1 MSLIKNPGRRP
12 GLLYLLLMTAPLR
25 LIYIPAKLFVA
36 GDAAATAN
44 NIATHETLFRFGMLS
59 ELFTGAAVIFVT
71 LAFYD
76 LFKPVNRRL
85 AMLVVILGGVL
96 PAALYF
102 ANVWTDAAALTL
114 ARGRGGLLTASGRNV
129 LSAFDEPQRQAVMMF
144 FLHLH
149 NQVIN
154 AAQIFWGLWLLP
166 LALLIYRS
174 RFLPRFI
181 AAWLIVNGA
190 AYVAM
195 SLAGLLLPQY
205 SARVENILFPALFG
219 ELVLMLWLII
229 RGVNMEKW
237 KERTSGSV
245 KGCGRKPIE
254 MGTRKSNQENIK

>member
-1 MSLIKNPGRRP
+1 MSLIKNPGRRA

-36 GDAAATAN
+36 GDAAATAI
-44 NIATHETLFRFGMLS
+44 NIATHETLFRFGMLA
-59 ELFTGAAVIFVT
+59 ELFTGVAVIFVT

-76 LFKPVNRRL
+76 LFRPVNRKL
-85 AMLVVILGGVL
+85 AVLVVILGGVL

-102 ANVWTDAAALTL
+102 ANVWTDGAALTL
-114 ARGRGGLLTASGRNV
+114 ARGRGGLLTAGGRNV
-129 LSAFDEPQRQAVMMF
+129 LSAFDEPQRQALMMF

-154 AAQIFWGLWLLP
+154 GAQFFWGLWLLP

-181 AAWLIVNGA
+181 AVWLIANGVG
-190 AYVAM
+190 YVAL
-195 SLAGLLLPQY
+195 SLAVLLLPQY
-205 SARVENILFPALFG
+205 SVKLANIVFPALVG

-237 KERTSGSV
+237 KLLAQQRAEHNENVGQV
-245 KGCGRKPIE
+245 
-254 MGTRKSNQENIK
+254 SNVT

>member
-1 MSLIKNPGRRP
+1 MNLIKNPGRRA

-44 NIATHETLFRFGMLS
+44 NIATHETLFRFGMLA
-59 ELFTGAAVIFVT
+59 ELFTGVAVIFVT

-76 LFKPVNRRL
+76 LFRPVNRKL
-85 AMLVVILGGVL
+85 ATLVVILGGVL
-96 PAALYF
+96 PAAMYF
-102 ANVWTDAAALTL
+102 ANVWTDGAALTL
-114 ARGRGGLLTASGRNV
+114 ARGRGGLLTAGGRNV
-129 LSAFDEPQRQAVMMF
+129 LSAFDEPQRQALMMF

-154 AAQIFWGLWLLP
+154 GAQVFWGLWLLP

-181 AAWLIVNGA
+181 AVWLIANGVG
-190 AYVAM
+190 YVVLSVAV
-195 SLAGLLLPQY
+195 LLLPQY
-205 SARVENILFPALFG
+205 SAKVANIVFPALVG

-237 KERTSGSV
+237 KVFAQHRAEQVLEAGEIL
-245 KGCGRKPIE
+245 P
-254 MGTRKSNQENIK
+254 

>member
-1 MSLIKNPGRRP
+1 MSLIKNPGRRA
-12 GLLYLLLMTAPLR
+12 GLVYLLLMSAPLR

-44 NIATHETLFRFGMLS
+44 NIASHEMLFRFGMLA
-59 ELFTGAAVIFVT
+59 ELFTGAAGIFMA

-76 LFKPVNRRL
+76 LLRRVNRKL
-85 AMLVVILGGVL
+85 AVLVVILGGVL
-96 PAALYF
+96 PGAIYF

-114 ARGRGGLLTASGRNV
+114 ASGGGRLLTASGRNV
-129 LSAFDEPQRQAVMMF
+129 ISAFDEPQRQALMMF

-154 AAQIFWGLWLLP
+154 AAQVFCGLWLLP
-166 LALLIYRS
+166 LAVLIYRS

-181 AAWLIVNGA
+181 AVWLIVNGV
-190 AYVAM
+190 AYLIL
-195 SLAGLLLPQY
+195 SLAGFLLPEY
-205 SARVENILFPALFG
+205 SAKIANILFPVLFG

-237 KERTSGSV
+237 RTL
-245 KGCGRKPIE
+245 P
-254 MGTRKSNQENIK
+254 QPAD